1 MFSAGKGA
9 CSKEENHSSYTFM
22 IYAFFV
28 IKKFFFEGPIH
39 PRFPTF
45 HSHTFRSQDALD
57 LLQEGLVHKR
67 WGWTTHSQCWVLTVH
82 IKHYHVVLRP
92 CWERGAKEFL
102 PLLDKIR
109 PLTFLHCISP
119 VTCGGRRWLSQED
132 DREDV
137 HVKATDI
144 TIQRNRHQG
153 SAVSAPP

>member
-1 MFSAGKGA
+1 MFSAGNGG
-9 CSKEENHSSYTFM
+9 CSKEGNKSSYTFM
-22 IYAFFV
+22 ICTFFV
-28 IKKFFFEGPIH
+28 IKKNFFFFEGPIH
-39 PRFPTF
+39 PRFPAF
-45 HSHTFRSQDALD
+45 HSHTFRTQDALD
-57 LLQEGLVHKR
+57 LLQEGLVHKG

-92 CWERGAKEFL
+92 CWEREAKE
-102 PLLDKIR
+102 LLSLLGKIW

-144 TIQRNRHQG
+144 TVQRNRHQG
-153 SAVSAPP
+153 SAP